1 MTRFRAVFRCAVVVA
16 VAAGLAGCG
25 EAGASTAPDG
35 PVGATL
41 QAEPIVVDAP
51 DRVASGAEFSVA
63 WTGPVKAGDYLT
75 IVPTGA
81 TRVANDAAY
90 IYLSGGSPGTLF
102 APTAPGDYEIW
113 LVEDD
118 TRGDLP
124 KYIRA
129 RRPLRVD

>member
-1 MTRFRAVFRCAVVVA
+1 MTRFLAIVRCAFAVA

-25 EAGASTAPDG
+25 NAGASTAPDA
-35 PVGATL
+35 PVESTS
-41 QAEPIVVDAP
+41 QAEAIVLDAP
-51 DRVASGAEFSVA
+51 DQVASGSEFSVA
-63 WTGPVKAGDYLT
+63 WRGSVKAGDYLT
-75 IVPTGA
+75 IVALGA
-81 TRVANDAAY
+81 TAVAEDAAY
-90 IYLSGGSPGTLF
+90 IYLTRGSPGTLT
-102 APTAPGDYEIW
+102 APSAPGDYEIW